1 MTSKRIFGFVFIPI
15 AILLTLA
22 IIGQLPTLILVVISF
37 FSIFT
42 GKLNSFQVG
51 EAFGHNLLGCSFH
64 SNNIALEIWN
74 TVVKEKA
81 ERIRS
86 VSPQLFVEYSNGK
99 RALSVF
105 CN

>member
-51 EAFGHNLLGCSFH
+51 EAFPVQAVHQLQQVFPQ
-64 SNNIALEIWN
+64 
-74 TVVKEKA
+74 TVEVQEGPESIGRSCKTVRYTDAPGGKA
-81 ERIRS
+81 
-86 VSPQLFVEYSNGK
+86 G
-99 RALSVF
+99 
-105 CN
+105 

>member
-51 EAFGHNLLGCSFH
+51 EAFGHIIYWVAHFTGTILLWKYGIQWSRKKP
-64 SNNIALEIWN
+64 
-74 TVVKEKA
+74 KE
-81 ERIRS
+81 
-86 VSPQLFVEYSNGK
+86 
-99 RALSVF
+99 
-105 CN
+105 